1 MHIMKE
7 VCYMIT
13 SFSAIPFFY
22 DRVVNSSDSYVF
34 YFATCTAAIHYNK
47 GSVVDSRKFE
57 GYVYL
62 RKTIVALRICNH

>member
-22 DRVVNSSDSYVF
+22 DRVVNSSDSYVKDAA
-34 YFATCTAAIHYNK
+34 YFATRTAAIHYNK

-62 RKTIVALRICNH
+62 RKTIVAL

>member
-22 DRVVNSSDSYVF
+22 DRVVNSSDSYVKDTVF
-34 YFATCTAAIHYNK
+34 ISQHVLQ

-62 RKTIVALRICNH
+62 RKTIVAL